1 MSPFEHLFK
10 AFDENGDG
18 KISPA
23 ELRQCFLD
31 AEAAGAFIDTD
42 DDGLLAFDDFVKLVH
57 GRNEENKVNGFK
69 GAFELYDMDHLVSQ
83 DPKVSHLCLSQSS
96 VLII

>member
-23 ELRQCFLD
+23 ELRQCWD
-31 AEAAGAFIDTD
+31 AEAAGAFLDTD
-42 DDGLLAFDDFVKLVH
+42 GDGLLALDDFVKLVH
-57 GRNEENKVNGFK
+57 GRNEENKVNDFK
-69 GAFELYDMDHLVSQ
+69 GAFELYEMDDLVSQ
-83 DPKVSHLCLSQSS
+83 APKVSHLCLSQSS
-96 VLII
+96 VLIL